1 LNLTKPAKK
10 YLVIIGFLVCVF
22 NPSVVQA
29 DEETNFRVGL
39 VNNNQ
44 VFSNP
49 AEATS
54 GGVIR
59 LSVSNGRDATVKVE
73 LVDIFANSQGAK
85 QSVPLNSTP
94 FSPANLVSYEVL
106 QPNYQPNGEKQF
118 IDISYSFI
126 DAENINRP
134 VIGGLKISLD
144 ELNEEFGEPEGL
156 TLNSSIVATFSYY
169 PIGSTSG
176 DFELDALLNIR
187 GIDLASIRQE
197 PLIYSLM
204 PDIPRLFNDGPI
216 RADVSVINNGNIFL
230 QTNTEISVDQLKIFS
245 GFRREEL
252 FRDTLDEFL
261 LVPGQAGSG
270 QKLLVNE
277 IVGSERVVDA
287 LAGIGIFQIQVKT
300 IGAIGGDVLTQTNEA
315 VWFVIFP
322 WKPFFLILLVFILI
336 LMAQKR
342 RLNKSSIDTELML
355 ISENDTKILNEWL
368 AKDLDKVIS
377 RAKIKPI
384 KSVTRKSL
392 PKKTTSKKKLV
403 TAKKRP
409 TAKKPVANKRIAKKP
424 PAARKSTVKKRIAK
438 KAVKKKVKARV

>member
-1 LNLTKPAKK
+1 MC
-10 YLVIIGFLVCVF
+10 IF
-22 NPSVVQA
+22 NPQVAKA
-29 DEETNFRVGL
+29 DEQTNFRVGL
-39 VNNNQ
+39 VDNNQ

-94 FSPANLVSYEVL
+94 FSPANLVNYEVL

-134 VIGGLKISLD
+134 VIGGLKISL
-144 ELNEEFGEPEGL
+144 ETPNEESGEPEGL
-156 TLNSSIVATFSYY
+156 TLNSAIVATFSYY

-204 PDIPRLFNDGPI
+204 PDLPGLFNDGPI
-216 RADVSVINNGNIFL
+216 RASVSVINNGNIFL
-230 QTNTEISVDQLKIFS
+230 QTKTEISVNRLKIFS
-245 GFRREEL
+245 GFNREEL
-252 FRDTLDEFL
+252 FKDNLDEL
-261 LVPGQAGSG
+261 LLIPGQSGSG

-287 LAGIGIFQIQVKT
+287 LAGIGIFQIQVTATGGIGNEVLAQPSKT
-300 IGAIGGDVLTQTNEA
+300 L
-315 VWFVIFP
+315 WFVIFP

-368 AKDLDKVIS
+368 AKDLEKVIS
-377 RAKIKPI
+377 RAKLKPN

-392 PKKTTSKKKLV
+392 PKKTTSKKKSV
-403 TAKKRP
+403 TAKKKSA
-409 TAKKPVANKRIAKKP
+409 TKKPVANKRIAKKP

-438 KAVKKKVKARV
+438 TAVKKKVKARV